1 VGDISGVFFCLYVI
15 VFSSSLD
22 VHILVSY
29 STISTPFYSFFFF
42 FFFLIMLD
50 VVSFMYE
57 KHRIIV
63 DNLTLEI
70 LSPENEL

>member
-29 STISTPFYSFFFF
+29 SKIFIVFFFF
-42 FFFLIMLD
+42 FYLIMLD

>member
-1 VGDISGVFFCLYVI
+1 MSTSWSLI
-15 VFSSSLD
+15 VKF
-22 VHILVSY
+22 ILLF
-29 STISTPFYSFFFF
+29 IFFFF
-42 FFFLIMLD
+42 FFYLIMLD

>member
-42 FFFLIMLD
+42 FYLIMLD